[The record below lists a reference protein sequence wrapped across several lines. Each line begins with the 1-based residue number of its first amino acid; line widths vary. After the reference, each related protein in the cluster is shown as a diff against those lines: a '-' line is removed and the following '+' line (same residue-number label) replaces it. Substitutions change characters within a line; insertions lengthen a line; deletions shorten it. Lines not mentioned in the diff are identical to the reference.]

1 MEQFLR
7 NLVTASIHGSIVILA
22 VILLRFV
29 LRKTPKKYICM
40 LWLLA
45 GVRLLMPIEIQSNL
59 SLQPAFTLPDL
70 GVSSWKWFSVLPWI
84 WGVIAAGFGIY
95 SLVSYLKMKRRVADA
110 VKIRGG
116 WECDGIDTAFI
127 LGFIRPRIYIPF
139 GMNRQAQKHILEH
152 ERTHLDKGDHWIKMI
167 AFLALALHWFNPLV
181 WVAYIL
187 LCKDIEMA
195 CDERVVQF
203 MELDERKS
211 YSSALLSC
219 SSKQMRFS
227 ANPVAFGEVSVK
239 QRILKVLNY
248 KKPGFW
254 ISLLGVLAFF
264 FVAIC
269 LLTNPEKEAEPV
281 IVELPGGTYTEAT
294 PEETEKVLT
303 RLEDIWNSI
312 LSQQQYHLFFAELTN
327 DGSVG
332 WQANIYK
339 DGENTL
345 WTSSDHTNEEGSMM
359 LDGVHYTFIPGAEG
373 GWVAYGEDEPLLDS
387 LLEEFRLDGKVLT
400 DIAWEEKTN
409 DFGVPY
415 EKISFCAHSTN
426 EAGETITQPMEAFFE
441 ADGTLIRI
449 KVSNTSRKGADIFEV
464 DNWEIDST
472 YNDLDN
478 AFERAKEQIVSADS
492 IHPSKLEEPT
502 QDEQRMKEW
511 GILLVMDDDLLTQ
524 YGGEV
529 WFCQSDGYDMVVHTD
544 NSYWLEKRT
553 DSGWEKLETITEP
566 QWTNASY
573 TLGHGMYTMVF
584 TDWSELYGPLSSGT
598 YRIGKTFEN
607 VSGSGGTC
615 VGYAEFEIFASES
628 NTADQNAAVERCYAA
643 LEELKSRESLHW
655 LSVNGPYMREEY
667 WVDGEN
673 YLTVR
678 QYADL
683 DTPQEEWSTS
693 NSPQYA
699 SVRYQGVGYNTAL
712 QYPDVR
718 ESEILGMQLSTLS
731 PNRAGWNLDCIAEDL
746 NMLFFERSN
755 KTISFPEGIGVV
767 SDKMVRF
774 LKTWGVVGLEDDEAS
789 AQMTYQFDD
798 AGNLCYM
805 EYKTGSGEEEY
816 VASIRIYD
824 DTAEEID
831 AKIKPYTENLVV
843 RDFSWAE
850 AKAKY
855 TAEAFDIRE
864 DGFVNNGGSAV
875 TGPVEAA
882 QLALKEYPDLGE
894 YLSVD
899 VTRDEE
905 AGMWKVTVESYVEY
919 QSTYAY
925 RDIYLS
931 DNGATQ
937 LLVYEGPIRFDE
949 GRK

>member
-70 GVSSWKWFSVLPWI
+70 GVPSWKWAPVLPWI
-84 WGVIAAGFGIY
+84 WGIIAAGFGIY

-110 VKIRGG
+110 VKIQGG

-139 GMNRQAQKHILEH
+139 GMNRQARKHILEH

-303 RLEDIWNSI
+303 RLEDAWNSI
-312 LSQQQYHLFFAELTN
+312 LSQERYHLFFADQSN
-327 DGSVG
+327 QGAVG

-387 LLEEFRLDGKVLT
+387 LLEEFSLDGKVLT
-400 DIAWEEKTN
+400 NIAWEEKTN
-409 DFGVPY
+409 DFGMPY

-441 ADGTLIRI
+441 TDGTLIRI
-449 KVSNTSRKGADIFEV
+449 KVSNTSRKSADIFEV
-464 DNWEIDST
+464 DNWEIDNT

-478 AFERAKEQIVSADS
+478 AFERAKEQIVSIDS

-544 NSYWLEKRT
+544 NTYWLEKRT

-598 YRIGKTFEN
+598 YRIGKTFEK
-607 VSGSGGTC
+607 VSGGSGTC

-643 LEELKSRESLHW
+643 LEELKSRESVHW

-667 WVDGEN
+667 WVDDEN
-673 YLTVR
+673 YLAVR
-678 QYADL
+678 QYANL
-683 DTPQEEWSTS
+683 DAPLEEWSAS
-693 NSPQYA
+693 SSPKYT

-712 QYPDVR
+712 QDPDVR
-718 ESEILGMQLSTLS
+718 GSEILGMQLSTLS
-731 PNRAGWNLDCIAEDL
+731 PNRAGWNLDCIAEDSY
-746 NMLFFERSN
+746 MLFFERSN
-755 KTISFPEGIGVV
+755 KTITFPEGIGVV

-805 EYKTGSGEEEY
+805 EYKTGSGEEEITIY
-816 VASIRIYD
+816 IRVYD

-931 DNGATQ
+931 DDGATQ
-937 LLVYEGPIRFDE
+937 LLVYEGPIGYNE
-949 GRK
+949 SRK

>member
-70 GVSSWKWFSVLPWI
+70 GVSSWKWVSVLPWI

-269 LLTNPEKEAEPV
+269 LLTNPEKEAGPG
-281 IVELPGGTYTEAT
+281 IVELPGGTYIEAT

-303 RLEDIWNSI
+303 RLEDTWNAI
-312 LSQQQYHLFFAELTN
+312 LSQQQYHLSFAELTN

-400 DIAWEEKTN
+400 NIAWEEKTN

-426 EAGETITQPMEAFFE
+426 EAGETITQPMEVYFD
-441 ADGTLIRI
+441 ADGAMTSMQ
-449 KVSNTSRKGADIFEV
+449 VSNPSRKGVDIFRF
-464 DNWEIDST
+464 DNYEIDSSF
-472 YNDLDN
+472 NSLDS
-478 AFERAKEQIVSADS
+478 AFERAKEQIVPADS
-492 IHPSKLEEPT
+492 IHPSKLQEPT
-502 QDEQRMKEW
+502 QDELRMKEW
-511 GILLVMDDDLLTQ
+511 GIQMRMDDDLLTQ

-529 WFCQSDGYDMVVHTD
+529 WFCQSDGYDMVIHTD

-553 DSGWEKLETITEP
+553 DTGWEKLETISEP

-573 TLGHGMYTMVF
+573 TLGHGMYTVVF

-598 YRIGKTFEN
+598 YRIGKAFE
-607 VSGSGGTC
+607 SIAGSGGTC

-628 NTADQNAAVERCYAA
+628 NTTDQNAAVERCYAA
-643 LEELKSRESLHW
+643 LEELKSRESIHW
-655 LSVNGPYMREEY
+655 LSVNGPYNQTEY
-667 WVDGEN
+667 WVNGEDF
-673 YLTVR
+673 LSIL
-678 QYADL
+678 QYTDL
-683 DTPQEEWSTS
+683 NTPQEEWSAS
-693 NSPQYA
+693 SGPKYA
-699 SVRYQGVGYNTAL
+699 SVRYQGVGYGTAL
-712 QYPDVR
+712 QNPDAAG
-718 ESEILGMQLSTLS
+718 SEVIGMELRTLS
-731 PNRAGWNLDCIAEDL
+731 PNRAGWELDCIAEDL
-746 NMLFFERSN
+746 NMLFFQRSN
-755 KTISFPEGIGVV
+755 KTITFPEGIGVV
-767 SDKMVRF
+767 SDKIVRF
-774 LKTWGVVGLEDDEAS
+774 LKTWSLAGLEDDEAS

-805 EYKTGSGEEEY
+805 EYKTGSGEDEY

-875 TGPVEAA
+875 TSPVEAA
-882 QLALKEYPDLGE
+882 RLALKEYPDLGE
-894 YLSVD
+894 YLSVE
-899 VTRDEE
+899 VFRDEA

-931 DNGATQ
+931 DDGATQ
-937 LLVYEGPIRFDE
+937 LLVYEGPIGYNE
-949 GRK
+949 SRK